1 MSTASP
7 QPGAAAPGEGA
18 ATADSSLF
26 VQSLARGLA
35 VMAAFDAEHRELTLS
50 QAAARA
56 GLSRASA
63 RRLLHTLV
71 ELGYA
76 STDGS
81 SFALTPSVLR
91 FGWAYLSGQ
100 PFAEL
105 ARPVLQRLSDA
116 LGESASAA
124 ELDGTEVVYVQRVE
138 TKRIM
143 RVDIRLGTRFPAA
156 WTSMGRVLLAG
167 TEPSAW
173 PALVEASLPAAPPS
187 ARVIEAGALIA
198 LLEDVR
204 ERGYCIIDQ
213 ELEPGLRSVAV
224 PVRGPSGR
232 VEHALNVS
240 LRSAQDESAER
251 AGERVVPALLAAAA
265 ELEAALGLS

>member
-1 MSTASP
+1 MSTASRATD
-7 QPGAAAPGEGA
+7 AAAPGTSA
-18 ATADSSLF
+18 PADPSLF

-35 VMAAFDAEHRELTLS
+35 VMEAFDAEHRELTLS

-81 SFALTPSVLR
+81 TFALTPRVLG
-91 FGWAYLSGQ
+91 FGWSYLSGQ
-100 PFAEL
+100 PFPEL
-105 ARPVLQRLSDA
+105 ALAVLRRLSEQ

-124 ELDGTEVVYVQRVE
+124 ELDGTDVVYVQRVE

-143 RVDIRLGTRFPAA
+143 RVDIKLGTRFPAA

-167 TEPSAW
+167 TDRASWEP
-173 PALVEASLPAAPPS
+173 LLEASLPSAPPS
-187 ARVIEAGALIA
+187 AKVTDVAELVD
-198 LLEDVR
+198 LLEAVTAS
-204 ERGYCIIDQ
+204 GYCVIDQ

-240 LRSAQDESAER
+240 LRSAEDQSAER
-251 AGERVVPALLAAAA
+251 AGERVLPALLAAAA
-265 ELEAALGLS
+265 ELEAALGRG